1 MVSTASEIGTLIR
14 IFNTNDGNLLK
25 VIRRG
30 FNNSLIYDIIFSE
43 NNLLLGVSSNKKTIH
58 IFSIEEAYK
67 KISFNYNL
75 INEIP
80 QNKKSIFKKLPKF
93 FFDGYFQS
101 EWSFMRINI
110 NEKNCLLGLIND
122 DILIAINENGK
133 YYRISLDLKNG
144 KNYEIINSDIIF
156 DI

>member
-93 FFDGYFQS
+93 VFDGYFQS

-133 YYRISLDLKNG
+133 YYKISLDLKNG
-144 KNYEIINSDIIF
+144 ENYEIINSDIIF

>member
-25 VIRRG
+25 EIRRG

-93 FFDGYFQS
+93 VFDGYFQS

-144 KNYEIINSDIIF
+144 ENYEIINSDIIF
-156 DI
+156 NI

>member
-25 VIRRG
+25 EIRRG

-93 FFDGYFQS
+93 VFDGYFQS

-144 KNYEIINSDIIF
+144 ENYEIINSDIIF

>member
-25 VIRRG
+25 EIRRG

-93 FFDGYFQS
+93 FF
-101 EWSFMRINI
+101 MVILK
-110 NEKNCLLGLIND
+110 EKNCLLGLIND

-133 YYRISLDLKNG
+133 YYKISLDLKNG
-144 KNYEIINSDIIF
+144 KNYEIINSYIIF

>member
-25 VIRRG
+25 EIRRG

-93 FFDGYFQS
+93 FL
-101 EWSFMRINI
+101 
-110 NEKNCLLGLIND
+110 KKL
-122 DILIAINENGK
+122 AI
-133 YYRISLDLKNG
+133 
-144 KNYEIINSDIIF
+144 
-156 DI
+156 